1 MNNKILNLTILL
13 ALPFLVFAQSHI
25 GGQPISFTQKIDPL
39 QIAQQAPTL
48 DMAKIEREDAQNPG
62 RRFAAATSVDW
73 SMENNGQWT
82 ELPNGDRIWRL
93 EMQTDALGLAV
104 FYDAFYL
111 PKGATLYMYNGERT
125 QWKGGYTAENNP
137 ENGRFWTG
145 FTYGPTA
152 ILEYYE
158 PQAVRGEGQL
168 HIYRIDQ
175 AYDASQF
182 NRNGEVATMFG
193 FGTADAC
200 NVNINCTEADAWQTE
215 KQGICRVIV
224 VVTVGSGFCTG
235 SLVNNTA
242 EDGTPY
248 ILSAFHCQDGFTPEW
263 DMYRFDFNYESPD
276 CNNPDN
282 APPFTSVL
290 GAELKAGRQEND
302 FILLKITEDL
312 PTNQSFYFNG
322 WNKDAGV
329 PDSTVLIHHASG
341 DIQKFSKDE
350 DAATIFQGQINW
362 DNNVT
367 TPAMHHLELF
377 LDIGTFEPGSSGCPF
392 FDENRHIVGQLHGGN
407 PECTNSETWGGR
419 FALSWDGGGSSSTRL
434 SDWLDP
440 LNTGVMIQ
448 DGAFFPAGGNSIA
461 GKVQSEGAVGL
472 ADVTLY
478 LYDSG
483 TLSDSTTS
491 DATGNYSFDGLALS
505 NNYSISLQKGGPA
518 ANGVSVIDLVKIQR
532 HITTVELLEA
542 PWKVIASNVS
552 ADQSISVLDV
562 IQIRR
567 VILSLDAAFANVGN
581 WQFLPSDYIFPNPSN
596 PIALDLPTH
605 FGVGDFTTDIN
616 NLNFV
621 GVKSGDADGDA
632 AVD

>member
-1 MNNKILNLTILL
+1 M
-13 ALPFLVFAQSHI
+13 
-25 GGQPISFTQKIDPL
+25 
-39 QIAQQAPTL
+39 
-48 DMAKIEREDAQNPG
+48 
-62 RRFAAATSVDW
+62 
-73 SMENNGQWT
+73 
-82 ELPNGDRIWRL
+82 
-93 EMQTDALGLAV
+93 
-104 FYDAFYL
+104 
-111 PKGATLYMYNGERT
+111 
-125 QWKGGYTAENNP
+125 
-137 ENGRFWTG
+137 
-145 FTYGPTA
+145 
-152 ILEYYE
+152 
-158 PQAVRGEGQL
+158 
-168 HIYRIDQ
+168 
-175 AYDASQF
+175 
-182 NRNGEVATMFG
+182 MFG

-200 NVNINCTEADAWQTE
+200 NVNINCSEADAWQTE

-276 CNNPDN
+276 CNNPN
-282 APPFTSVL
+282 TEPSFTSIL
-290 GAELKAGRQEND
+290 GSELRAGRQEND
-302 FILLKITEDL
+302 FILLEITEDL
-312 PTNQSFYFNG
+312 PTSQSFYFNG
-322 WNKDAGV
+322 WNKDTGV
-329 PDSTVLIHHASG
+329 PDTTVLIHHASG

-362 DNNVT
+362 DNGVT

-407 PECTNSETWGGR
+407 SECTNSETWGGR

-440 LNTGVMIQ
+440 LNTGAMTQ
-448 DGAFFPAGGNSIA
+448 DGAFFSAGGNSIA
-461 GKVQSEGAVGL
+461 GKVQSEGAEGL
-472 ADVTLY
+472 SDVTLY
-478 LYDSG
+478 LYDNG

-491 DATGNYSFDGLALS
+491 DATGNYSFEGLALS
-505 NNYSISLQKGGPA
+505 NDYSISLQKGGPA

-552 ADQSISVLDV
+552 ADNSISVLDV

-567 VILSLDAAFANVGN
+567 VILSLDPAFANVGN
-581 WQFLPSDYIFPNPSN
+581 WQFFPSDYAFANPSN
-596 PIALDLPTH
+596 PIAVSLPTQ
-605 FGVGDFTTDIN
+605 FDVGDFTADIN
-616 NLNFV
+616 NLNFI
-621 GVKSGDADGDA
+621 GIKSGDADGDA